1 MEYGP
6 RLPRE
11 GERVPVWE
19 QETSEEEE
27 GEGEREFWEE
37 VCKVEAVDVEGLRTF
52 LRQRKGKLQQGEAD
66 AFYRKMRAVL
76 QKRERVRLNRERRE
90 TMKELR
96 EYQWYQNAWNEGE
109 TRLEATK
116 VRMQTEEEKAWAA
129 EVRSEDVKFKQA
141 EAAAEKLLEAMSK
154 VDLFGSDEAAELWT
168 SHERAWE
175 AFEARE
181 KAAPVSYEEVPWP
194 PVTSGLLSA
203 MAAAEITRAKGG
215 EKGTPDSKEAFVA
228 HKRAFKRAHLRW
240 HPDKFMHRFG
250 KALGGKDAERIRSK
264 VQEISQAINHAW
276 STIEGDF

>member
-1 MEYGP
+1 MEYGYGP

-19 QETSEEEE
+19 QETSSGTSEEEE
-27 GEGEREFWEE
+27 EE
-37 VCKVEAVDVEGLRTF
+37 VCKGGGEDMEGLRAF
-52 LRQRKGKLQQGEAD
+52 LRQRKGELRREEAD
-66 AFYRKMRAVL
+66 AFYRKIRAVL
-76 QKRERVRLNRERRE
+76 QKRERLRLNRERRE

-96 EYQWYQNAWNEGE
+96 EYQWYQNAWSEGE

-116 VRMQTEEEKAWAA
+116 VRMQTDEEKAWAA

-154 VDLFGSDEAAELWT
+154 VDLFGSDEAVELWT
-168 SHERAWE
+168 SHEKAWE
-175 AFEARE
+175 AFEARDD
-181 KAAPVSYEEVPWP
+181 AAPVSYEEVPWP
-194 PVTSGLLSA
+194 PVTSELLSA
-203 MAAAEITRAKGG
+203 MAAAEITKAKGG
-215 EKGTPDSKEAFVA
+215 EKVTPDSKEAFVA

-250 KALGGKDAERIRSK
+250 KALDGEDAERIRSK
-264 VQEISQAINHAW
+264 VQEISQAINVSW